1 LEVVVGTNNEILEE
15 LKVLRHAVACL
26 EAERDCAA
34 VLARYGY
41 YSDHGRRDE
50 WINLWTEDGVFD
62 LMMYFGDD
70 VVNSDPSQWRHTRV
84 VGHDQLRG
92 VIYSSVNAGIVG
104 RSQHVAGG
112 PPATFRLIDD
122 SNAVMVSYSF
132 VYVKEKPDLPIV
144 QYQNHGM
151 NRWTFR
157 KIDGQWYIAENIR
170 RKMGDPESG
179 KLFEDF

>member
-1 LEVVVGTNNEILEE
+1 MDVNDEVLGE
-15 LKVLRHAVACL
+15 LKALRRAVTRL

-50 WINLWTEDGVFD
+50 WIKLWTEDGVFD
-62 LMMYFGDD
+62 LMMFYGEDL
-70 VVNSDPSQWRHTRV
+70 VNSDPDQWRQTRF
-84 VGHDQLRG
+84 VGHEQLRE
-92 VIYSSVNAGIVG
+92 VIYGPVNAGIVG
-104 RSQHVAGG
+104 RSQHQMGG

-122 SNAVMVSYSF
+122 GNAVMVTYSV
-132 VYVKEKPDLPIV
+132 VYVKDKPDLPVV

-157 KIDGQWYIAENIR
+157 KVDGQWYIAENIR
-170 RKMGDPESG
+170 RRMGDPDSG

>member
-1 LEVVVGTNNEILEE
+1 MDVNDEVLGE
-15 LKVLRHAVACL
+15 LKALRRAVTCL

-50 WINLWTEDGVFD
+50 WVRLFTEDAVFD

-70 VVNSDPSQWRHTRV
+70 LVNAAPDQWRLTRF
-84 VGHDQLRG
+84 VGHEQLRE
-92 VIYSSVNAGIVG
+92 VIYGPANAGIVG
-104 RSQHVAGG
+104 RSQHQVGG

-122 SNAVMVSYSF
+122 SNAVMVTYSV
-132 VYVKEKPDLPIV
+132 VYVKETADFTPLV
-144 QYQNHGM
+144 QYQQHAM

-170 RKMGDPESG
+170 RRMGSPDSG
-179 KLFEDF
+179 TLFEDF